1 MKRTV
6 NRSETEGAVNSEPV
20 SRRRSL
26 KGSVVLK
33 ILTSVVLIVAVLA
46 ATLDAFCI
54 FRFSEKDW
62 FSLSRVELK
71 EEFCNNV
78 AANMMAELLVSA
90 RDRDYKED
98 IWKKYANTN
107 VEYSVHYTTTVQM
120 LPQNM
125 EMYYVVGCV
134 GYNSWGAWC
143 DAFYDP
149 YTGDFAF
156 LRMYDESG
164 MFSMDL
170 HEEDFGV
177 DPEFFI
183 NYMYEENP
191 NTFLPHCSREVCSYV
206 YIDGELLDPYS
217 SYVDYYLQNP
227 ISVTVVGYHD
237 TNVPEPQ
244 NIISENGKMYEVTSE
259 LVFDAGLGDEAPE
272 GIIAGSY
279 EYGTRYS
286 LSNIWESVQYKATS
300 IPYSPATAETGDK
313 YVISYRVSPNM
324 NMDLTSDPCVKAAKF
339 ADILYFGI
347 HGSSFIEIVSV
358 LLIVITSVYLCSA
371 AGHHGK
377 YKSDVRLS
385 LLDRIPMLLYL
396 AADAGILFLMFKLI
410 SVIMNLNLDMTTKF
424 TLVGFI
430 ASLGIAVFILLMMS
444 LSVRIKTHTLLD
456 YVRAFAYLASR
467 YKFLNLALIAGWI
480 LVSALEVYLGFF
492 STPYGIIKAKPFFT
506 MFIVI
511 KCLEFILFL
520 LVLTQTHKITSG
532 MQRVA
537 TGDYSSPIN
546 TTGMF
551 PTYKQLAENINNA
564 SLGISSAV
572 DDKLRSERLKT
583 ELITNVS
590 HDIKTPLTSI
600 INYVD
605 LISKEDVDN
614 ENVKQY
620 TSILTKQ
627 SVRLKK
633 LIEDL
638 IEASKAST
646 GNIEMNVVDC
656 NADMMVTQAVGEF
669 SERIEKAGLEL
680 IISKQNDSNICYAD
694 PRYLWRVFDN
704 LLINICKYSLPGTRV
719 YIDITSDES
728 DSNLL
733 VSFKNISKQPL
744 NISGADLT
752 ERFVRGD
759 SSRNTEGSGLG
770 LSIAESLLALMG
782 GELVL
787 TVDGDLFK
795 ATCRLRKVVLA
806 EITGDTAKEIAA
818 SDIAEE
824 I

>member
-1 MKRTV
+1 MKRSR
-6 NRSETEGAVNSEPV
+6 NRSEAESVVNSDTV

-33 ILTSVVLIVAVLA
+33 ILASIFLIVAVLA
-46 ATLDAFCI
+46 ATLDAYCI

-62 FSLSRVELK
+62 FSLSRSELK

-90 RDRDYKED
+90 RERDYKAD
-98 IWKKYANTN
+98 VWKKYANTN
-107 VEYSVHYTTTVQM
+107 VDYSVFYTTSTQM
-120 LPQNM
+120 KPQSA
-125 EMYYVVGCV
+125 EIYYVVECV
-134 GYNSWGAWC
+134 GLDSWGAWC

-149 YTGDFAF
+149 FTGDFAF
-156 LRMYDESG
+156 LRMYDSSG
-164 MFSMDL
+164 MVYSDMYQ
-170 HEEDFGV
+170 EDFGV
-177 DPEFFI
+177 DPESFLC
-183 NYMYEENP
+183 YMYEENP
-191 NTFLPHCSREVCSYV
+191 NSFLTYCTREVCSSV
-206 YIDGELLDPYS
+206 YIDGAILDPYS

-227 ISVTVVGYHD
+227 ILITSVDAAEDDFADSVSVV
-237 TNVPEPQ
+237 
-244 NIISENGKMYEVTSE
+244 SENGKLYTVTKE
-259 LVFDAGLGDEAPE
+259 LVFDGGLGDEVYDAV
-272 GIIAGSY
+272 IVGSY
-279 EYGTRYS
+279 DYGTRYS

-300 IPYSPATAETGDK
+300 VPYSPATADLADK
-313 YVISYRVSPNM
+313 YVINYRVDPDM
-324 NMDLTSDPCVKAAKF
+324 NMTLTSDPCVKAAKF

-347 HGSSFIEIVSV
+347 HGSSIIEIVSIF
-358 LLIVITSVYLCSA
+358 LIIITSVYLCTA

-377 YKSDVRLS
+377 YQSDVRLS
-385 LLDRIPMLLYL
+385 LLDRIPLLIYLGIDAGALFLLY
-396 AADAGILFLMFKLI
+396 KLI
-410 SVIMNLNLDMTTKF
+410 KVIGNLNLDMTTKF
-424 TLVGFI
+424 TLIGFL
-430 ASLGIAVFILLMMS
+430 ASFGIAVFILLMMS

-467 YKFLNLALIAGWI
+467 YKFLNLALITGWI
-480 LVSALEVYLGFF
+480 LVSVFEVYLGFF
-492 STPYGIIKAKPFFT
+492 SRPYGIIKAKPFLIV
-506 MFIVI
+506 FIAV

-520 LVLTQTHKITSG
+520 VLLSQTHKITSG

-564 SLGISSAV
+564 SVGISNAV

-669 SERIEKAGLEL
+669 AERIEKAGLEL
-680 IISKQNDSNICYAD
+680 IISKQNESNICYAD

-719 YIDITSDES
+719 YIDITSDDA

-770 LSIAESLLALMG
+770 LSIAESLLTLMG

-795 ATCRLRKVVLA
+795 ATCKLRRAVLT
-806 EITGDTAKEIAA
+806 ELSENKMKEIEA
-818 SDIAEE
+818 SDAAEE
-824 I
+824 